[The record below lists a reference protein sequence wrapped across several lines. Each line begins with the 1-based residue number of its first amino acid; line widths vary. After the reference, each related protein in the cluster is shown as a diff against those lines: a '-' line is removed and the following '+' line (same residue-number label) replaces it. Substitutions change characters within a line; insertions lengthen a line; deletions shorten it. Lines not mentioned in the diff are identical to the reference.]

1 VSVPPVSR
9 RAILQAGIGLA
20 GAAALAPTRLR
31 AADASPSPTPTP
43 PPPTLGPTQPPI
55 ELPTPP
61 IIRSE
66 AGVLSTTLTAMP
78 ATVEMNA
85 GGPVTTWTYDGLVP
99 APTWEIQPG
108 DVLRVQV
115 INELPPLEHSDHPVD
130 LTRPHE
136 WTTTNLHT
144 HGLHV
149 SPVGNAD
156 NPFVQIAPGETF
168 DYEIAVPDDH
178 SAGFY
183 WYHPHKH
190 GGVAQQVRAGMAG
203 AIIVRGDLDE
213 VPEVK
218 AAQEQVLI
226 LQAIELGDDLQLLD
240 PIPYPSKQ
248 EAFIP
253 RTTVLYTV
261 NGVMNPVVRMYP
273 GQVAR
278 WRLLNAA
285 EGKFQSVRLTGHD
298 VHVLAWDGL
307 TLAAPEP
314 AQDLMMSA
322 GNRVEVL
329 VKAGE
334 PGTYHLMLSPGS
346 SQHPDVPGMTGMQHE
361 QPVTKELLVR
371 PIMTLIVEGS
381 GPEMALPTALP
392 AFDPPMLPIVNKR
405 VFSYTVERTEDLEFL
420 DFGVNGES
428 FDPVRPPYQVTLDTA
443 EEWTLVNDADAKLPE
458 HAHVF
463 HIHVNPFLVTHINGE
478 KLDKP
483 LWRDTFVLSGNDGDS
498 ITFVSNFT
506 DFTGRSVHHCH
517 VLAHEDLGMME
528 MFEVVS

>member
-1 VSVPPVSR
+1 
-9 RAILQAGIGLA
+9 
-20 GAAALAPTRLR
+20 
-31 AADASPSPTPTP
+31 
-43 PPPTLGPTQPPI
+43 
-55 ELPTPP
+55 
-61 IIRSE
+61 
-66 AGVLSTTLTAMP
+66 
-78 ATVEMNA
+78 
-85 GGPVTTWTYDGLVP
+85 
-99 APTWEIQPG
+99 
-108 DVLRVQV
+108 
-115 INELPPLEHSDHPVD
+115 
-130 LTRPHE
+130 
-136 WTTTNLHT
+136 
-144 HGLHV
+144 
-149 SPVGNAD
+149 
-156 NPFVQIAPGETF
+156 
-168 DYEIAVPDDH
+168 
-178 SAGFY
+178 
-183 WYHPHKH
+183 
-190 GGVAQQVRAGMAG
+190 
-203 AIIVRGDLDE
+203 
-213 VPEVK
+213 
-218 AAQEQVLI
+218 
-226 LQAIELGDDLQLLD
+226 
-240 PIPYPSKQ
+240 
-248 EAFIP
+248 
-253 RTTVLYTV
+253 
-261 NGVMNPVVRMYP
+261 MYP

-392 AFDPPMLPIVNKR
+392 AFDPPMLPVVNKR